1 MLLGWLKTVLRI
13 KTPVPACCRLQCL
26 RRSSR
31 TRWGRRPLETGP
43 CWTRSADRSSRRLRL
58 PLWPAFSWSRP
69 WLQTRSRFKPKGDW
83 GLGAADILSMSKEQR
98 CKAEHDPAPGAPQ
111 LCWQSA
117 RTQPARTNLQ
127 LFYFKSKSTG
137 SVSISGRR
145 AEHTRLKV
153 SASDFS
159 WGQTRNLFFPSPLH
173 FRFGVCDPSR
183 SCFSSP
189 SLRMNFTVVAGLQS
203 AKLTRKPTH
212 YRTDAS
218 LLYLERDLF
227 TKDSLLA
234 TAANPI
240 ALAGCELV
248 RSIFTFMGLFHRG
261 AV

>member
-1 MLLGWLKTVLRI
+1 MLSGWLKTVIRI
-13 KTPVPACCRLQCL
+13 KAPVPACCRLQCL

-69 WLQTRSRFKPKGDW
+69 WLQTRSRFKAKGDW
-83 GLGAADILSMSKEQR
+83 GLGAADILSLSKEEP
-98 CKAEHDPAPGAPQ
+98 CKAR
-111 LCWQSA
+111 CSSA
-117 RTQPARTNLQ
+117 VLTKRRTQPTRTNLQ
-127 LFYFKSKSTG
+127 LLKRKKKSKSTRP
-137 SVSISGRR
+137 VYISGRG

-159 WGQTRNLFFPSPLH
+159 WGRTRNLFSITLH

-183 SCFSSP
+183 SGFSSP
-189 SLRMNFTVVAGLQS
+189 PLIKNLTVVAGLRT
-203 AKLTRKPTH
+203 AKFTRKPTH

-218 LLYLERDLF
+218 LLHLERELF
-227 TKDSLLA
+227 TKDPLLA
-234 TAANPI
+234 TAANPV

-248 RSIFTFMGLFHRG
+248 RPSFTFMGLFHRG